1 MTIQLSLHMQWN
13 QSMVPICQW
22 RQKHNWGF
30 MFWSEF
36 VKLVKSKSF
45 NALFFPVLLHVTNSS
60 LNALVHFEIL
70 REFLQQQY
78 FKIREV
84 NILLKYLLIVANI
97 CPTTRGGNGWTE
109 GSTCKF
115 PFNYR
120 GQMYDTCI
128 TLGENA
134 PWCYTVNKPTR
145 TTYGVPWGYCNGDS
159 CPQGNSHFKSNWLEN
174 LIHNLNIK
182 ATNEILIKKQPK
194 IKFIQIHH
202 MVFKE
207 MKM

>member
-1 MTIQLSLHMQWN
+1 MTIQLSLHMQLN

-22 RQKHNWGF
+22 WQKHNWGF

-97 CPTTRGGNGWTE
+97 CPTTRGGNGWTGKWE
-109 GSTCKF
+109 RTPIGVTLWTNQLEQRMEC
-115 PFNYR
+115 R
-120 GQMYDTCI
+120 GDIAM
-128 TLGENA
+128 
-134 PWCYTVNKPTR
+134 
-145 TTYGVPWGYCNGDS
+145 
-159 CPQGNSHFKSNWLEN
+159 
-174 LIHNLNIK
+174 
-182 ATNEILIKKQPK
+182 EILVLKV
-194 IKFIQIHH
+194 IHISNPTG
-202 MVFKE
+202 
-207 MKM
+207 